1 MRKSTPLLLT
11 LGLWLP
17 LAGQSLPETF
27 AKHWKTSVTYTRA
40 MADKMPADGYS
51 FKPTPAQM
59 SFGEQVLHIANSN
72 ASFAAAIAGGKA
84 PSWDSEKADRT
95 TALSALDESAKL
107 ASAVIAKLTPEQ
119 MQKMLKTEEG
129 QMRVEDLILLMFD
142 HTTHHR
148 GQMVVYLR
156 LKGIPPAEY
165 AF

>member
-1 MRKSTPLLLT
+1 MRNPTALILT
-11 LGLWLP
+11 LGLCLP
-17 LAGQSLPETF
+17 LGAQSLPETF

-59 SFGEQVLHIANSN
+59 SFGEQVLHIANAN
-72 ASFAAAIAGGKA
+72 ASFAAAITGGKA
-84 PSWDSEKADRT
+84 RSWDPKQADRT
-95 TALSALDESAKL
+95 AALAALDESAKL
-107 ASAVIAKLTPEQ
+107 AEDAVARLTPELL
-119 MQKMLKTEEG
+119 QKKVKSEEVE
-129 QMRVEDLILLMFD
+129 MRVEDIVMLMLD

-165 AF
+165 DF

>member
-1 MRKSTPLLLT
+1 MRNPTSLILT
-11 LGLWLP
+11 LGLCLP
-17 LAGQSLPETF
+17 LGAQSLPETF
-27 AKHWKTSVTYTRA
+27 AKHWKTSVNYTRA

-59 SFGEQVLHIANSN
+59 SFGEQVLHIASAN
-72 ASFAAAIAGGKA
+72 ASFAAAITGGKSR
-84 PSWDSEKADRT
+84 SWDAKKTDRVS
-95 TALSALDESAKL
+95 ALAALDESAKL
-107 ASAVIAKLTPEQ
+107 ASDAIAKLTPELL
-119 MQKMLKTEEG
+119 QKTIKSEEG
-129 QMRVEDLILLMFD
+129 EMRVEDLVMLMFD